1 MSAVGTRLHRYIF
14 RQLLVALLFAIGGIL
29 LVALPGIAVS
39 TVHRMPFAGPDLLAR
54 YLPLVLKTLAP
65 YVLPICFLLAVVAT
79 YGRLAADREW
89 TAIQMSGAHPLG
101 MFLPGLLLAALLG
114 AGTYWMVS
122 VDMPRSKVA
131 QRMLVK
137 DVARAALLQLK
148 PGRTTLE
155 FGRFY
160 LRAAYRDK
168 ENQNILYKVHIRTP
182 DKDMG
187 HAVDI
192 FAEKVELRL
201 DADTLSIDLY
211 EPQTST
217 VEKGLELGVENFTYT
232 VPIEDLVGV
241 RQNNYTHPAYCL
253 LGDPRRTRKGGR
265 RGKALD
271 PAAIRARLPDLHVGD
286 LLDLPAGRRPH
297 RDPSAQGHPARSVDR
312 GNRVRPGL
320 LRLLGATRAATWAG
334 RPRAHLGGGR
344 IRAGGGPPGFGP
356 AGGAH
361 RQALNLSVRRR
372 DTAACPPRGP
382 RAPHPRCG

>member
-201 DADTLSIDLY
+201 DADNLSIDLY

-241 RQNNYTHPAYCL
+241 RQNNYTHPAYMTSSAIREELGKGVDEEKRSTL
-253 LGDPRRTRKGGR
+253 LQFELDYRISMSAIYLIFLLVGAPTGILLRKGTQLGALTVAIGFGLVYYALSVQLGR
-265 RGKALD
+265 DLGRGGHVPTWAAVGFV
-271 PAAIRARLPDLHVGD
+271 PAV
-286 LLDLPAGRRPH
+286 
-297 RDPSAQGHPARSVDR
+297 
-312 GNRVRPGL
+312 GL
-320 LRLLGATRAATWAG
+320 LVSLPLVARTVKR
-334 RPRAHLGGGR
+334 
-344 IRAGGGPPGFGP
+344 
-356 AGGAH
+356 
-361 RQALNLSVRRR
+361 
-372 DTAACPPRGP
+372 
-382 RAPHPRCG
+382 